1 VTNADGAVNVG
12 LGTGFLSPDNSLYDL
27 E

>member
-1 VTNADGAVNVG
+1 MYGPGQKFAP
-12 LGTGFLSPDNSLYDL
+12 GTGFLSPDNSLYDL